1 LGSVAAIFTSPVKS
15 LSLSRSDS
23 VTVGPGGIAEDRRF
37 FLVDAEG
44 RLVTQR
50 QQGRLTLVQAGY
62 SSESDVLVL
71 QFPDGQHFNGQMELG
86 GAVTTVMWGRQVAGQ
101 EVLGPWSEAISEFC
115 GSPVRLIKTDNPCE
129 CFDEYPVSIL
139 SQASIDDLGG
149 RVNGGPEFDGRRFR
163 PNFLLEGCTPHEEDS
178 WLGGVVQIGP
188 DLRIRLV
195 APDPRC
201 AITTLD
207 PDTGERDFDVPKL
220 ILSYRPS
227 SRAAYFGVYGAVEA
241 TGTVSVG
248 DNVELVQAP
257 AV

>member
-1 LGSVAAIFTSPVKS
+1 
-15 LSLSRSDS
+15 
-23 VTVGPGGIAEDRRF
+23 
-37 FLVDAEG
+37 
-44 RLVTQR
+44 
-50 QQGRLTLVQAGY
+50 
-62 SSESDVLVL
+62 
-71 QFPDGQHFNGQMELG
+71 
-86 GAVTTVMWGRQVAGQ
+86 
-101 EVLGPWSEAISEFC
+101 
-115 GSPVRLIKTDNPCE
+115 
-129 CFDEYPVSIL
+129 
-139 SQASIDDLGG
+139 
-149 RVNGGPEFDGRRFR
+149 
-163 PNFLLEGCTPHEEDS
+163 
-178 WLGGVVQIGP
+178 VVQIGP

-257 AV
+257 PV